1 MQELLQGIVLSGALG
16 YLQIS
21 LLQDIGKVSKLT
33 PKEDKVKVALLLS
46 VLDYLIYLFFTDFFK
61 LSIIVSALST
71 VVLAFLLAL
80 LIGNFYKRYVKLIN
94 KHFNKGA
101 NLSLLSPREGAF
113 DYDGLIFTYAFT
125 FDHQLIME
133 GYVERCSMLDGD
145 MSISIHPKTG
155 LIDSGTPENKIIEL
169 INNEYYKLPTAM
181 YIDSANKIK
190 YYIIYPSSDEWV
202 PM

>member
-80 LIGNFYKRYVKLIN
+80 LIGNFTNV
-94 KHFNKGA
+94 
-101 NLSLLSPREGAF
+101 
-113 DYDGLIFTYAFT
+113 
-125 FDHQLIME
+125 
-133 GYVERCSMLDGD
+133 
-145 MSISIHPKTG
+145 MS
-155 LIDSGTPENKIIEL
+155 N
-169 INNEYYKLPTAM
+169 
-181 YIDSANKIK
+181 
-190 YYIIYPSSDEWV
+190 
-202 PM
+202 